1 MGNSNMK
8 KTSTLESY
16 EISEIIEMAL
26 SDHVSFNQIQ
36 KQYGLREDEVKKIM
50 KTNLKVSSY
59 KAWRKRVREFSSR
72 REHYK

>member
-1 MGNSNMK
+1 MK
-8 KTSTLESY
+8 HKNLEPS

-26 SDHVSFNQIQ
+26 SDHISFGQIQ
-36 KQYGLREDEVKKIM
+36 SQYGLQENEVKKIM